1 MYNTKSSKTLILD
14 KEYMQTGIGKNRI
27 LGVLLCIRALLKKES
42 HWNMNNIAMLFDKY
56 ENIEFE

>member
-1 MYNTKSSKTLILD
+1 
-14 KEYMQTGIGKNRI
+14 MQTGIGKNRI